1 MPKNLCGADKEV
13 EGQGQGQPVSP
24 ISQSLSSSLLS
35 LTINAIFEFEEPIT
49 EISRGKKALADIFL
63 PSNPLFSCIME
74 EDDRGVLRW
83 RKRTVN
89 VDDHMIIPK
98 FPPGEES
105 YDAWVEDYISK
116 LALTPFDLSRPLW
129 EFHLLNYKTSKAGA
143 TMVIKLHHA
152 LGDGISFM
160 STLFA
165 LVTRVHNP
173 HLPPTFPSAK
183 PSSRSTTSSKQFL
196 ATIFHKIWYV
206 MLVVWYTLVDVISSS
221 FRTTGWIEDS
231 QLPIRGP
238 PGVEYMPLAHSSATF
253 QLEDIRQIKN
263 AIGGTVNDVMTGIVF
278 YGLQQYLQIRLSA
291 VGEEGLQDA
300 YKKRSEL
307 MNESVIKQMKKS
319 RVTALCLL
327 NTRALAGIQN
337 MDEMLKPKTQAPWGN
352 HFGFLHVRIPMMGKV
367 ENPLEFVRMAK
378 RIIDRQKMSLGVFI
392 NAGILR
398 CLARLKG
405 PQAISRYLYNNI
417 ANTTMGISNM
427 IGPME
432 KIAMDGNPIKSF
444 SFFVS
449 GAPQSLSVFI
459 VSYMGT
465 VKMEVMAQKAYI
477 DANALCQCFV
487 EAFGEIKKASVDHK
501 QKC

>member
-1 MPKNLCGADKEV
+1 MPKNECGADKEV
-13 EGQGQGQPVSP
+13 EEQGQPVSP

-35 LTINAIFEFEEPIT
+35 LRINAIFEFEEPIT
-49 EISRGKKALADIFL
+49 EISRGKKALAEIFL

-83 RKRTVN
+83 QKRTVN
-89 VDDHMIIPK
+89 IDDHMIIPK

-116 LALTPFDLSRPLW
+116 LALTPFDQSRPLW

-165 LVTRVHNP
+165 LVTRVDNP
-173 HLPPTFPSAK
+173 HLPPTFPS
-183 PSSRSTTSSKQFL
+183 SRSTASSKQFL
-196 ATIFHKIWYV
+196 ATYIFHKIWYI
-206 MLVVWYTLVDVISSS
+206 MLLVWYTLVDVISSS
-221 FRTTGWIEDS
+221 LRTMGWIEDS

-238 PGVEYMPLAHSSATF
+238 PGVEYMPMAHSSATF
-253 QLEDIRQIKN
+253 QLEDIRKIKN
-263 AIGGTVNDVMTGIVF
+263 AVGGTVNDVMTGIIF
-278 YGLQQYLQIRLSA
+278 YGLQLYLQFRLST
-291 VGEEGLQDA
+291 VTEQTLQDA
-300 YKKRSEL
+300 SKKRFEL
-307 MNESVIKQMKKS
+307 MNDSVIKQMKSS

-327 NTRALAGIQN
+327 NTRVLAGIQN
-337 MDEMLKPKTQAPWGN
+337 MGEMLKPKTQAPWGN
-352 HFGFLHVRIPMMGKV
+352 HFGFLHVRVPIMAGKA

-378 RIIDRQKMSLGVFI
+378 RIIDRHKMSLGVFI

-398 CLARLKG
+398 CLARLRG

-417 ANTTMGISNM
+417 ANTTMAISNM

-477 DANALCQCFV
+477 DANALSQCFM
-487 EAFGEIKKASVDHK
+487 EAFGEIKKAASIDHI
-501 QKC
+501 